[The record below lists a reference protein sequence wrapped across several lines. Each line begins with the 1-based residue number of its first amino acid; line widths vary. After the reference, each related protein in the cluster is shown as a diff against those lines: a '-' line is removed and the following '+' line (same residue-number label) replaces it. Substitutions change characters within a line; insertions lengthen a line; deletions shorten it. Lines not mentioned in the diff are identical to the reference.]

1 MRYRTPKRSAL
12 TDYLADDEFARMH
25 ARRATD
31 AEMDARAR
39 SNAWREHKAKGLAGQ
54 LRDLSCGDIG
64 ASRLFTDYKST
75 PAIGPMVHKVARA
88 ERVRFTTRIER
99 SLIDGSIAGVRV
111 TLAGFDE

>member
-1 MRYRTPKRSAL
+1 MRYKTPRRSAL
-12 TDYLADDEFARMH
+12 SDYIPDDEFAALER
-25 ARRATD
+25 RRAPD
-31 AEMDARAR
+31 SEYDARGRA
-39 SNAWREHKAKGLAGQ
+39 NAWREHKAKGLAGQ

-75 PAIGPMVHKVARA
+75 PAIGPMVHKIARA